1 MSEQRLFLH
10 LILLCLG
17 LLLPLSGIL
26 LFRQTTLAILSDL
39 RLPRILHYVA
49 LGALGV
55 SLYLSPRGNIP
66 ELGSYL
72 PTFLLFVLCLTYA
85 AVFAIVTNNLE
96 DLETDKISNPLR
108 PLVQGR
114 VQPRPYLYAGYFCQ
128 LVALLA
134 ASAHS
139 LRLFIG
145 ISAISLGYFL
155 YSCEPFRL
163 KKIPFLAKALI
174 GFNSF
179 FISITGYVLY
189 GGNYRDFPLGW
200 AFFILIPLSLAA
212 NFVDLKDVEGDRKM
226 GVKTL
231 PVIWGYEKARYFI
244 AGSTL
249 VSYLTGA
256 FLLGHPWTY
265 VLSLCAAAVHIYLLF
280 VHPYN
285 EKPIFV
291 VYVGSLLALSVIL
304 LVC

>member
-1 MSEQRLFLH
+1 MCEQELFL
-10 LILLCLG
+10 LLV
-17 LLLPLSGIL
+17 LLFLAFLFPLVGIL
-26 LFRQTTLAILSDL
+26 FFRQTTLAILSDL

-49 LGALGV
+49 LGALGL
-55 SLYLSPRGNIP
+55 SLYLRQTGRVLN
-66 ELGSYL
+66 LGTYL
-72 PTFLLFVLCLTYA
+72 LVFLLFILCLIYA
-85 AVFAIVTNNLE
+85 AVFAIVTNNIE
-96 DLETDKISNPLR
+96 DLETDEISNPLR

-114 VQPRPYLYAGYFCQ
+114 VELRPYLYAGIFCQ
-128 LVALLA
+128 IVALLA

-145 ISAISLGYFL
+145 IFAISLGYFL
-155 YSCEPFRL
+155 YSCQPFRL

-179 FISITGYVLY
+179 CISITGYVLY
-189 GGNYRDFPLGW
+189 GGNYREFPLEW

-231 PVIWGYEKARYFI
+231 PVMWGYEKARYFI
-244 AGSTL
+244 AASTL
-249 VSYLTGA
+249 LSYLTGA
-256 FLLGHPWTY
+256 ILLGHSWAY
-265 VLSLCAAAVHIYLLF
+265 LLSISAAAVHIFLLF
-280 VHPYN
+280 AHPYN
-285 EKPIFV
+285 EKPIFA